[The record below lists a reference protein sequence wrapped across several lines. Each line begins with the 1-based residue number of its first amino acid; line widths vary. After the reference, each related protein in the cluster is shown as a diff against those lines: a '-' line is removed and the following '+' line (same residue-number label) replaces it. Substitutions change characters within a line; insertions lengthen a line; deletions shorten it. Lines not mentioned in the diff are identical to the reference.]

1 MKPSRIPLFP
11 LDVVLFPDAVLPLH
25 IFEPRYKLMIRHCL
39 EAELQFG
46 VILAREKG
54 IVATGCMANITAVV
68 KQHQDGK
75 MDILTRGD
83 VPFRVKRV
91 FDEKSYYEAAIDY
104 LEEPAADYPKASD
117 ELTDVY
123 EQCYWMI
130 FSRGPAASSAS
141 QPLSPA
147 YSMADSLPLPLEAKQ
162 VLLELRD
169 ERERQQQLLTQLKDC
184 LPELVYLRERRQRAR
199 GNGHSLN

>member
-1 MKPSRIPLFP
+1 MKPNRIPLFP
-11 LDVVLFPDAVLPLH
+11 LDVVLFPDALLPLH
-25 IFEPRYKLMIRHCL
+25 IFEPRYKLMIRHCI
-39 EAELQFG
+39 EAKLQFG

-54 IVATGCMANITAVV
+54 IAATGCMASITAVV
-68 KQHQDGK
+68 KQYPDGK

-83 VPFRVKRV
+83 VPFHVKHV
-91 FDEKSYYEAAIDY
+91 FDEKPYYEASIEY
-104 LEEPAADYPKASD
+104 LEELATAYPKASD

-130 FSRGPAASSAS
+130 FNRGPATSSAS
-141 QPLSPA
+141 QPASPA

-162 VLLELRD
+162 TLLELRD
-169 ERERQQQLLTQLKDC
+169 ERERQEQLLTQLKDC
-184 LPELVYLRERRQRAR
+184 LPELVYLRERRQRSR